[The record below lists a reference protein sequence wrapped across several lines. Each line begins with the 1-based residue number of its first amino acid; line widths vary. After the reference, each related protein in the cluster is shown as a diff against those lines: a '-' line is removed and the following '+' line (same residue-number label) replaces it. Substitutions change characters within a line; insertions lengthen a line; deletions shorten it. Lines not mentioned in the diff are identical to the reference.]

1 LKRKNV
7 VKLVGLSVVQLG
19 NDAAG
24 VMQESF
30 RSYAALGRS
39 TLKRGRRVAPHVML
53 LLRRIEWSHAVST
66 ARYWRLRLQE
76 SLREEHNRLVA
87 DNVRLTEEAA
97 ALRERYE
104 AMQASCSMLTR
115 DKADLAAKLEA
126 ATTELAALRSGT
138 SAAAATTAAHAA
150 ELESLRA
157 DLAKMHGLAE
167 GAKVS
172 GAGGLIW

>member
-1 LKRKNV
+1 
-7 VKLVGLSVVQLG
+7 
-19 NDAAG
+19 
-24 VMQESF
+24 M
-30 RSYAALGRS
+30 
-39 TLKRGRRVAPHVML
+39 
-53 LLRRIEWSHAVST
+53 
-66 ARYWRLRLQE
+66 
-76 SLREEHNRLVA
+76 VA

-115 DKADLAAKLEA
+115 DKADLGAKLEA

-157 DLAKMHGLAE
+157 DLAKMHGQAE
-167 GAKVS
+167 GAKV
-172 GAGGLIW
+172 GCVEDLLW